1 MLFLLIPVV
10 CRMQCEFKTEQN
22 IYFNVIRQMRKK
34 CMTLYEIVQLVNQI
48 DFRIAFTP
56 NGKEDQKDFYWK
68 VELQSLPTN
77 GRYTK

>member
-10 CRMQCEFKTEQN
+10 CIMQCEFKTEQN